1 MDRKTKPGTDIL
13 DLIMSSLPENE
24 KPTAASK
31 LAKLPAVSVAGSIH
45 QFAVTLSGPITF
57 TTYSGEKPPGA
68 TAG

>member
-1 MDRKTKPGTDIL
+1 MDRKTKPGNDIL

-24 KPTAASK
+24 KLGASK
-31 LAKLPAVSVAGSIH
+31 LAKLPAVTVAGSIH

-68 TAG
+68 SAA